1 MAKKGQKFKTYSFEL
16 KKKAVEMRLQGIPK
30 AKVAEE
36 LGIQDVGRLKVW
48 MRKFREEEDFGLMER
63 RGRRQEYKDQDR
75 LVRRLKLENDVLKKW
90 LEILAREGKS

>member
-48 MRKFREEEDFGLMER
+48 MRKFREEGDFGLMER